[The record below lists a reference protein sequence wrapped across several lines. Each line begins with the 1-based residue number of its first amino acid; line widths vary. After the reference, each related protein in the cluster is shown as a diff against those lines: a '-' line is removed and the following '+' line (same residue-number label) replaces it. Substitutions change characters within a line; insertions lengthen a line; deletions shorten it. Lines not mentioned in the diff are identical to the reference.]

1 MPVWLPEPSGSAYS
15 RATPCGWPAVGI
27 PRAGAGRRRPPA
39 RGGLR
44 RPAPARGLKSPLAA
58 ESVAL
63 WSEHIMGGPCSHLR
77 LSDTCLLRQRPQC
90 THELVQRL
98 WRFPDIDHTP
108 ATLNGAGYVEKV
120 AFRAFA
126 AQVEHLS
133 HLVILRGSAARKI
146 L

>member
-15 RATPCGWPAVGI
+15 RATPCGWPVVGI
-27 PRAGAGRRRPPA
+27 PRAAAGRRS
-39 RGGLR
+39 
-44 RPAPARGLKSPLAA
+44 ARGLKSPLAA
-58 ESVAL
+58 EPVAL

-77 LSDTCLLRQRPQC
+77 LSNTCLLRQRPQC

-108 ATLNGAGYVEKV
+108 ATLNGAGHVEKV
-120 AFRAFA
+120 AFRAFT
-126 AQVEHLS
+126 AQIEHLS
-133 HLVILRGSAARKI
+133 YLVILRGSAARKI